1 MKQETQRKSS
11 CAIPAE
17 IFRRIF
23 LYTIIGEFADGV
35 YGAKR
40 LQKIAYVSER
50 GKGIIKPFTYKKYYY
65 GQYSEQV
72 QDTNEQ
78 LLSLG
83 FVKTFPLN
91 TIRKTTITIDDDTY
105 EGIEQGN
112 GYKISDQEM
121 LKTCESIVSKAQ
133 PQLMRA
139 TKKAIRDHG
148 YKKEQDLIDYCYGL
162 KEFKAKDED
171 EIILESN
178 LPKWVKTPDL
188 SNDKCDELILSFTP
202 SFIDFTNKIVKGF
215 EKTTINWN
223 KVDKVVL
230 KV

>member
-1 MKQETQRKSS
+1 MKQETQKSS
-11 CAIPAE
+11 CAIPAD

-40 LQKIAYVSER
+40 LQKIAYLAER
-50 GKGIIKPFTYKKYYY
+50 GRGIIKPFTYKKYYY

-83 FVKTFPLN
+83 FVKAFPLN
-91 TIRKTTITIDDDTY
+91 AIRKTTITIDDDTY
-105 EGIEQGN
+105 ESIEQGN
-112 GYKISDQEM
+112 GYKISDQQM
-121 LKTCESIVSKAQ
+121 LRTCESIVIKTQ
-133 PQLMRA
+133 PRLMQA
-139 TKKAIRDHG
+139 TKEAIRDHG
-148 YKKEQDLIDYCYGL
+148 YKKEEDLIDYCYRL
-162 KEFKAKDED
+162 KEFKDKDD
-171 EIILESN
+171 EEVIFESN
-178 LPKWVKTPDL
+178 LPKWVETPDL
-188 SNDKCDELILSFTP
+188 SNDKRDELILSLTP
-202 SFIDFTNKIVKGF
+202 SFIDFANKIVEGF

-223 KVDKVVL
+223 KVAKVVL